1 VDIRSNQRLP
11 GYISDIKDVEMKGM
25 ENFNSYRRIFA
36 KVEDNLKFKA
46 EEVIVYCRYIP
57 KQGLTFP
64 VKSCSNIELI

>member
-36 KVEDNLKFKA
+36 KVEDNLKLK
-46 EEVIVYCRYIP
+46 
-57 KQGLTFP
+57 K
-64 VKSCSNIELI
+64 